1 MHRMAGYSIHCARG
15 CAMTGGGDDGPRTGA
30 WVRGRGGRVDEN
42 VIGADERAKVEGELR
57 SQSDPRAIDDQVRQG
72 QVDTGEVPITR
83 VDENAVRADEPA
95 RVERDP
101 QSMPVVEQGDRADR
115 SGADDAIRAEAR
127 ASTERELAARPDS
140 ADQRPSGDEVGWPN
154 ERDGDRHDGRLEPIE
169 VVRTRSFSFGQLLT
183 MLVGGALVVLGV
195 FALIE
200 TGVDAPLDQPVEDVL
215 GYAHTPLLG
224 IVELGVGALLVV
236 LSLRP
241 GGRWFAAV
249 LGLGLVLAGL
259 LVLAELD
266 WAVDELGTESAYA
279 LIPIVA
285 GLVVI
290 FAAVL
295 TPRRHQRM
303 TGIPTATPRT

>member
-1 MHRMAGYSIHCARG
+1 
-15 CAMTGGGDDGPRTGA
+15 MTDPGRVPGDLAT
-30 WVRGRGGRVDEN
+30 GGRVDEKA
-42 VIGADERAKVEGELR
+42 IRADERAKVEAELR
-57 SQSDPRAIDDQVRQG
+57 SATDPDAFDDRVGQDRIDA
-72 QVDTGEVPITR
+72 GEVPATR
-83 VDENAVRADEPA
+83 VDENAVRADEGA
-95 RVERDP
+95 RVERDS
-101 QSMPVVEQGDRADR
+101 QSVPVVDPGDRA
-115 SGADDAIRAEAR
+115 GPNRAEGR
-127 ASTERELAARPDS
+127 AITERELAARQDS
-140 ADQRPSGDEVGWPN
+140 ADQRPTGDEVARPN
-154 ERDGDRHDGRLEPIE
+154 ERDDDGRLEPIE

-183 MLVGGALVVLGV
+183 LLVGGALVVLGV

-200 TGVDAPLDQPVEDVL
+200 TGVETPLDQPVEDVL

-224 IVELGVGALLVV
+224 IIEIGVGALLVL

-259 LVLAELD
+259 LILAELD
-266 WAVDELGTESAYA
+266 WAVEELGAESAYA
-279 LIPIVA
+279 WIPIVA

-290 FAAVL
+290 VAALL